1 MLARQLSFKVYP
13 VLNTGNCCAD
23 GLGFIDP
30 HDISACENLLE
41 AYFMQIDFLL
51 SRLKVLDERID
62 DSESTIEIELDHR
75 SKLVLCSKVSVHSM
89 PRMLTC
95 LVHVQAQ

>member
-1 MLARQLSFKVYP
+1 
-13 VLNTGNCCAD
+13 
-23 GLGFIDP
+23 
-30 HDISACENLLE
+30 
-41 AYFMQIDFLL
+41 MQIDFLL

-75 SKLVLCSKVSVHSM
+75 SVLVLCMKMIIRYM
-89 PRMLTC
+89 PCMLKC

>member
-1 MLARQLSFKVYP
+1 MLNP
-13 VLNTGNCCAD
+13 GTCCAD

-75 SKLVLCSKVSVHSM
+75 SVIVLCMQIFIIHATHADVHLSCAGAM
-89 PRMLTC
+89 SWWPWTL
-95 LVHVQAQ
+95 LLQL